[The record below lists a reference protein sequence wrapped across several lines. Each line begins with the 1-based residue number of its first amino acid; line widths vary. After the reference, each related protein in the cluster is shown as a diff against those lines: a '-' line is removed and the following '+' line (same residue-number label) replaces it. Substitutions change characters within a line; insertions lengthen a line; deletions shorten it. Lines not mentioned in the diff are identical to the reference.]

1 VPKEENIADLR
12 NDAHRLIDA
21 GEFEK
26 AKNILEQIVKSSPK
40 DVSVLMLL
48 ANVYDKKGDL
58 NTAERILRKA
68 YELER
73 QNDKLRFQLAL
84 VYKKI
89 GGVCRRWKAK
99 RLFKVCSDSSDY
111 SIRSAAK
118 YHIKEL
124 RIGMPFI
131 QLENQTSDEVERMDT
146 SDSPNQRLTKCPIC
160 GKEVEEW
167 IRECP
172 NCLRLPEHV
181 RRYSSRIKTMTYSKL
196 VPELVRLGR
205 KQIPDSASAS
215 FYLRIA
221 YKPARMIGEQLNHLG
236 GLNLMKSAHG
246 EVTNV
251 LGPIAARELDMAWN
265 SIGQWL
271 G

>member
-1 VPKEENIADLR
+1 VPAEENMADLR
-12 NDAHRLIDA
+12 DDAHKLIDS

-40 DVSVLMLL
+40 DVSALMLL
-48 ANVYDKKGDL
+48 ADVYNKKGDL
-58 NTAERILRKA
+58 HTAEIILRKA
-68 YELER
+68 YKLER

-99 RLFKVCSDSSDY
+99 RLFKVCSGSSDY
-111 SIRSAAK
+111 SIKSAAE
-118 YHIKEL
+118 YHIKEI
-124 RIGMPFI
+124 RIGMPSI
-131 QLENQTSDEVERMDT
+131 QLENQTSDEVERMEI
-146 SDSPNQRLTKCPIC
+146 SDSPIQQLTKCPMC

-167 IRECP
+167 MRDCP
-172 NCLRLPEHV
+172 NCLRSPEHF

-196 VPELVRLGR
+196 VPELVRVGR

-236 GLNLMKSAHG
+236 GLNLMKSAHR

-265 SIGQWL
+265 GIGQWL